1 MSAGDIGAG
10 GAAEATIAR
19 AAARAGHYR
28 WLICGMLFA
37 ATAINY
43 VDRQIIGVLK
53 PVLQS
58 DFAWSEM
65 DYADIVFWFQTA
77 YALGY
82 LLFGRLIDKIGA
94 RLGYGLAIIIWTGAH
109 MAHAAVSSLFGFQL
123 VRFALGLGESG
134 NFPAAMK
141 AVAEWFPKSERA
153 LATGIL
159 TASSNIGA
167 ILTTLIV

>member
-1 MSAGDIGAG
+1 MSAGEIGG

-19 AAARAGHYR
+19 SAARAGHYR

-82 LLFGRLIDKIGA
+82 LGFGGLIDKIGA
-94 RLGYGLAIIIWTGAH
+94 RLGYGLAVIIWTGAH
-109 MAHAAVSSLFGFQL
+109 MAHAAARSS
-123 VRFALGLGESG
+123 VRLSTGALR
-134 NFPAAMK
+134 P
-141 AVAEWFPKSERA
+141 
-153 LATGIL
+153 
-159 TASSNIGA
+159 GA
-167 ILTTLIV
+167 GRIR